1 MKISQQKK
9 NKIQLA
15 VDGGVGKTNGQR
27 DLFHHGE
34 THGKDCLVIYID
46 DNRVVSR
53 LFKFQVVNFIN
64 EVDALGRAG

>member
-1 MKISQQKK
+1 M
-9 NKIQLA
+9 
-15 VDGGVGKTNGQR
+15 DRGVGKTNGQR

-46 DNRVVSR
+46 DNRVVPS
-53 LFKFQVVNFIN
+53 LLKFQVVDLIN